1 MKVTLVYHTANAE
14 DILILSKSTRL
25 NLNASMIDDIK
36 KMSNEDKLKELQYI
50 SNTVPSSWEFVD
62 YIFLIEGVSR
72 AFTHQFVRTRTGS
85 YAQQAMRI
93 VNESKYDYIVDD
105 AIKDDLDPD
114 RQSQAYHLLNNIN
127 SSIQEAY
134 SALISMGY
142 KPEVARGILPT
153 NISTNILAKFNLRAF
168 SQLVSSRL
176 GGRTQSEYQ
185 HVARAMVNEVL
196 KVHPWAEKFL
206 FKKGIHYW
214 DDMEKFAAELPDD
227 KKWQLLKIVDKMKKE

>member
-1 MKVTLVYHTANAE
+1 MKVTLVYHTVNAE

-25 NLNASMIDDIK
+25 NLSSELMENIK
-36 KMSNEDKLKELQYI
+36 KMPYEQKLDELEYI
-50 SNTVPSSWEFVD
+50 SNTIPSSWEFVD

-85 YAQQAMRI
+85 YAQQTMRMLD
-93 VNESKYDYIVDD
+93 ESEYEYIVDD
-105 AIKDDLDPD
+105 AIRDDLDPD
-114 RQSQAYHLLNNIN
+114 RQAQAYHLLNNIN
-127 SSIQEAY
+127 GSIQEAY

-142 KPEVARGILPT
+142 KPEVARGLLPT
-153 NISTNILAKFNLRAF
+153 NISTNILAKFNLRTF

-185 HVARAMVNEVL
+185 HVVRAMVNEVL

-214 DDMEKFAAELPDD
+214 DDMEKFATELPDD